1 VPCRLISHVWR
12 RIGSG
17 ISSGR
22 HPSARGDRRA
32 RRLCRSAPAACPET
46 VDGRVLSTLV
56 VIWDF
61 GATLIWGSPAPSKV
75 RLGFALTGT
84 GGAALLAC
92 AVVGMLAAGGA
103 VRTFAAGRDRAAL
116 ALSLT
121 FAVSF
126 IFWSVTVRFS
136 PLIAAFGV
144 LAGSAALWWA
154 SREPDN
160 AQPAPQVSGLRHST
174 TTVLRAA
181 AGVAL
186 PLHVARSST
195 RACVGDLRAGPTLH
209 AAPPSSFQR
218 SPPRSESQ
226 HSPSGSFL
234 ARPDGGPRL
243 RSPARSSLPS

>member
-1 VPCRLISHVWR
+1 MSGGVSVAAFHPAGIRLLVAIVVLAGFAGLLPR
-12 RIGSG
+12 
-17 ISSGR
+17 
-22 HPSARGDRRA
+22 PA
-32 RRLCRSAPAACPET
+32 RRPLT
-46 VDGRVLSTLV
+46 VAVLSTLV

-61 GATLIWGSPAPSKV
+61 GATLIWGSPAQSKV

-186 PLHVARSST
+186 PP
-195 RACVGDLRAGPTLH
+195 ACGALFYASLRWGLRAGPTLH

-226 HSPSGSFL
+226 HSPSGAFL